1 MRTNV
6 TRIQFDLP
14 DSKVEELDK
23 LMLAAGIKTRRELFN
38 NALSLLEWALRQ
50 RKEGRVI
57 ASINE
62 ESKSYRELSTP
73 ILDSAVP
80 DATSSGG

>member
-14 DSKVEELDK
+14 DSKVEELEK
-23 LMLAAGIKTRRELFN
+23 LMLAAGIHTKRELFN
-38 NALSLLEWALRQ
+38 NALSLLEWAIRQ

-62 ESKSYRELSTP
+62 SSKSYRELSTP
-73 ILDSAVP
+73 ILDNTAP
-80 DATSSGG
+80 DAASSDG